1 MPEYADRQLEQMLD
15 DYQRQRSALSDI
27 YSKMQTLTGT
37 AESPRRELEVTA
49 KHTGA
54 VVNITFAGTAF
65 RRLGPKEISELVMRT
80 IDAAVDKAVAEAADL
95 IAPTLP
101 SGVNARDLLAGR
113 VDMEA
118 LAPSAG
124 PRMASVVRDQFEK

>member
-54 VVNITFAGTAF
+54 VVSITFAGTAF